1 MNEDLKKQ
9 IDDICNVIDEKIEK
23 SSNALKDNVNK
34 EIDSVISGEVK
45 NLVEKHSE
53 MTERLD
59 KFEVESKKDNFKNSF
74 RTKSEIFG
82 DAMEKSES
90 FNAMKSGNS
99 NNASFDVKADVLIS
113 SDFSGA
119 TSERDATGV
128 ERVAGIK
135 RDPSNVTNMLNII
148 PVASTTSNV
157 IRYVKESAY
166 TDNAANV
173 AEGSAPSDSEFQL
186 TAADA
191 IVQKTSAVMTI
202 SQEMLDD
209 TPGLQSYLS
218 QRLPAKILTVVDD
231 QLLNGSGSS
240 PNQLGLMNGG
250 TTFAAGSFAN
260 AIESAQELDCLIVS
274 ANQLALSNYAANGII
289 LNPSDFHK
297 IYLLKDSTN
306 EYLRGNSIVTSD
318 GFTRING
325 IPVYLNNKMAAGS
338 FVVGDFSQ
346 GSQVFQR
353 ENLTVDFGYEN
364 NDNFD
369 KYLVSV
375 RGIIRLAHAIY
386 LPKAFVKGSFSTA
399 KTALETS

>member
-1 MNEDLKKQ
+1 MDENIKKQ
-9 IDDICNVIDEKIEK
+9 LDDVCNIIDEKLEK
-23 SSNALKDNVNK
+23 SSKAIQDNVNN
-34 EIDSVISGEVK
+34 EIDTVVKGEVK

-53 MTERLD
+53 LVERLD
-59 KFEVESKKDNFKNSF
+59 KMEVESKKDDFSNVYK
-74 RTKSEIFG
+74 TKSERFG
-82 DAMEKSES
+82 EAMENSES
-90 FNAMKSGNS
+90 FKAYRAGSSNS
-99 NNASFDVKADVLIS
+99 ASIDIKADVLIS

-119 TSERDATGV
+119 GSSRDATGV

-135 RDPSNVTNMLNII
+135 RDPSNVTNMMGII
-148 PVASTTSNV
+148 PVASTSANV

-166 TDNAANV
+166 TDGAANV
-173 AEGSAPSDSEFQL
+173 AEGAAPTESEFQL

-191 IVQKTSAVMTI
+191 IVQRTSATMTI

-209 TPGLQSYLS
+209 TVGLQAYLS
-218 QRLPAKILTVVDD
+218 QRLPAKIMTVVDD
-231 QLLNGSGSS
+231 QLLNGSGVS
-240 PNQLGLMNGG
+240 PNQLGLINGG
-250 TTFAAGSFAN
+250 TSFAAGGFAN

-274 ANQLALSNYAANGII
+274 ANQLALSNYTATGIV
-289 LNPSDFHK
+289 LNPTDYHK

-338 FVVGDFSQ
+338 FVVGDFAQ

-353 ENLTVDFGYEN
+353 QNMTLDFGVEN
-364 NDNFD
+364 NDNFE
-369 KYLVSV
+369 KNLVSV
-375 RGIIRLAHAIY
+375 RGNIRLAHAIY
-386 LPKAFVKGSFSTA
+386 LPKAFVKGTFSAA